1 VLRLLRR
8 YAKPLTVVVALLL
21 PLLVYRANAIRPAD
35 ANLLDRLVLL
45 LTAPIEGWLSAAT
58 SFASDT
64 VDRYLDV
71 VNAREENVSLR
82 RALADADR
90 ERDRLSSLDGE
101 NRELRRLLALK
112 ELNPEAQW
120 VAAQV
125 IGAGSSPLSRTIDI
139 DRGSLDGLRRG
150 ATVLGGQGLV
160 GIVRRVG
167 WTSAEVQLIADEKI
181 AFRAAVA
188 RTRAKGRVRGQGH
201 AAAFRLILGEV
212 LRSDDLAV
220 GDRVETSGLDGV
232 FPKGV
237 PVGVVVAIDDD
248 PAVQHRS
255 ATLEPY
261 VDFARLEAVSVLVV
275 PPKKAELATPE
286 PLLPPSLRP
295 DFDGGLEVSDAGVA
309 EDASVPKPPR
319 PAAKP
324 TGNDRDAGVASRDGG
339 GVNDGGGKD
348 AAATTTSSQGAS
360 P

>member
-1 VLRLLRR
+1 MFRLLRR

-45 LTAPIEGWLSAAT
+45 LTAPVEGWLSAAT
-58 SFASDT
+58 SFASDSF
-64 VDRYLDV
+64 DRYLDV
-71 VNAREENVSLR
+71 FNAREENVSLR
-82 RALADADR
+82 RALAEAER
-90 ERDRLSSLDGE
+90 ERDRLSNLVGE
-101 NRELRRLLALK
+101 NQELRSLLSLK
-112 ELNPEAQW
+112 ELNPDAQL

-125 IGAGSSPLSRTIDI
+125 IGAGTSPLSRTIDI

-167 WTSAEVQLIADEKI
+167 WSSAEVQLIADEKI

-188 RTRAKGRVRGQGH
+188 RTRAKGRVKGQGY
-201 AAAFRLILGEV
+201 AAGFRLNLGEV
-212 LRSDDLAV
+212 LRSDDLAI

-248 PAVQHRS
+248 PAAQHRS

-261 VDFARLEAVSVLVV
+261 VDFARLEAVTVLLV

-286 PLLPPSLRP
+286 PLLPPSLRA
-295 DFDGGLEVSDAGVA
+295 DFDGGVSATDAGVV
-309 EDASVPKPPR
+309 EDASLPKAPR
-319 PAAKP
+319 PAARP
-324 TGNDRDAGVASRDGG
+324 SGIDRDVGVAAKDAGAAPDGG
-339 GVNDGGGKD
+339 GIDG
-348 AAATTTSSQGAS
+348 AATSTRGQGAS

>member
-1 VLRLLRR
+1 MFRLLRR

-45 LTAPIEGWLSAAT
+45 LTAPLEGWLSSAT

-64 VDRYLDV
+64 FDRYLDV
-71 VNAREENVSLR
+71 MNAREENVALR
-82 RALADADR
+82 RALAEAER
-90 ERDRLSSLDGE
+90 ERDRLSNLVGE
-101 NRELRRLLALK
+101 NQELRRLLSLR
-112 ELNPEAQW
+112 ELNPDAQL

-125 IGAGSSPLSRTIDI
+125 IGAGTSPLSRTIDI

-188 RTRAKGRVRGQGH
+188 RTRAKGRVKGQGH
-201 AAAFRLILGEV
+201 SAGFRLTLGEV

-248 PAVQHRS
+248 PGAQHRS

-261 VDFARLEAVSVLVV
+261 IDFARLEAVTVLLV

-295 DFDGGLEVSDAGVA
+295 DFDGGLQIADAGVA
-309 EDASVPKPPR
+309 EDAAVPKAPR
-319 PAAKP
+319 PIPKLSS
-324 TGNDRDAGVASRDGG
+324 NDRDAGVAAPDGG
-339 GVNDGGGKD
+339 DARDAGAVDGG
-348 AAATTTSSQGAS
+348 AMTSSSSGAAR
-360 P
+360 

>member
-1 VLRLLRR
+1 MFRLLRR

-35 ANLLDRLVLL
+35 ANLLDRLVLVV
-45 LTAPIEGWLSAAT
+45 TAPLEGWLSAAT

-64 VDRYLDV
+64 FDRYLDV
-71 VNAREENVSLR
+71 FNAREENVSLR
-82 RALADADR
+82 RSLAAAER
-90 ERDRLSSLDGE
+90 ERDRLSNLVDE
-101 NRELRRLLALK
+101 NQELRRLLSLR
-112 ELNPEAQW
+112 ELNPDAQL

-125 IGAGSSPLSRTIDI
+125 IGAGTSPLSRTIDI
-139 DRGSLDGLRRG
+139 DRGSLDGVRRG

-167 WTSAEVQLIADEKI
+167 WSSAEVQLIADEKI

-188 RTRAKGRVRGQGH
+188 RTRAKGRVKGQGY
-201 AAAFRLILGEV
+201 AAAFRLNLGEV
-212 LRSDDLAV
+212 LRSDDLAL

-248 PAVQHRS
+248 PAAQHRS

-261 VDFARLEAVSVLVV
+261 VDFARLEAVTVLVV

-286 PLLPPSLRP
+286 PLLPPSLRS
-295 DFDGGLEVSDAGVA
+295 DFDGGLTFSDAGVA
-309 EDASVPKPPR
+309 EDSSLPKAPR
-319 PAAKP
+319 SAPRAGG
-324 TGNDRDAGVASRDGG
+324 TDRDAGVVSSDGG
-339 GVNDGGGKD
+339 GPTDVVEID
-348 AAATTTSSQGAS
+348 AAATITSSQGAS